1 MLFCDNQSVVAM
13 VNNNSSSCK
22 NCMVLIRI
30 LVLHSMKMN
39 ARVYA
44 KYVTS
49 RDNKILDLLSRL
61 KIDTFKKLT
70 KDDFEPTST
79 AVPGEL
85 WPMSKLWL
93 K

>member
-1 MLFCDNQSVVAM
+1 M

-22 NCMVLIRI
+22 NCMVLIRL

-44 KYVTS
+44 KYITS
-49 RDNKILDLLSRL
+49 RDNKISDLLSRL
-61 KIDTFKKLT
+61 KIDAFKKLT
-70 KDDFEPTST
+70 KDGFEPMLT
-79 AVPGEL
+79 AVPEEL
-85 WPMSKLWL
+85 WLMSKLWL